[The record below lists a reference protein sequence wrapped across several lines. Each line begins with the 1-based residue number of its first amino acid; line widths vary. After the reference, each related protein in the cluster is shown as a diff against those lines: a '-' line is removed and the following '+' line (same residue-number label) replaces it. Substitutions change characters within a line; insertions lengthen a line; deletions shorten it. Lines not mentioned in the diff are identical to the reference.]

1 VEALLIVWKG
11 LNRVQVDSSG
21 SVDKVYKLASVVIN
35 DVFGGKYG
43 EKKN

>member
-1 VEALLIVWKG
+1 MVWKG
-11 LNRVQVDSSG
+11 LNGVQVNSSG
-21 SVDKVYKLASVVIN
+21 SVEDVYKLASVVIR